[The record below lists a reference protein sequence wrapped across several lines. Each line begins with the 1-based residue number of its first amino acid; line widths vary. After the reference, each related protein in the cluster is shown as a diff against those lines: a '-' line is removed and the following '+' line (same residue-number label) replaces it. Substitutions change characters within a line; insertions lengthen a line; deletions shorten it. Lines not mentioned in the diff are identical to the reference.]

1 MRNPRL
7 LRSPLSSSSLNMDA
21 LNSALGI
28 TRISQ
33 VSVSQVLHATAG
45 DISILNS
52 HLRSWGVSSAFRSYP
67 LLLRALTHPSISNWA
82 ERTLDVPKRSLGS
95 KTLELLGDT
104 VVGTSCAQRILT
116 WLTTSTGAPHQGTDE
131 VLRWTGSVR
140 KLLPTLVGNRG
151 MAHTARNIGIERLMR
166 WEKSIPPSAHRRR
179 VDELGVELLTGV
191 QSNVEINALANAFEA
206 VSAAVYLDGGFN
218 PVLSFIDRTLLNDP
232 AYIQRLNKDS
242 AQMQNDLWQMVT
254 MLFGEPVSFIK
265 RLPVQQELQQQQQ
278 AQRRQHKERYQ
289 QNNRPNNTSNNF
301 FLSSP
306 SSSSYERI
314 QLQLF
319 DLQQKPSPK
328 VSQAHVL
335 FFAAV
340 TIRQRPSSVSSSS
353 SQGVLPPL
361 DESQIIAMA
370 SHFSVENARIAAIT
384 RAMDILNGK
393 CNVGPPRV
401 VNDAAW
407 VTDTITS
414 REIQP
419 LENNNYIATPSDGD
433 VFQLETQ
440 FDRNGRW
447 RYDGDYEHVGNALKQ
462 AGLKPLLDMYD
473 DDHVRSDDVSTLM
486 DDGDGSKSS
495 TLASQVQCCLQS
507 LRSQRDEDL
516 STSSYLQDHHDDE
529 LFQSLASFP
538 SSSFD
543 PSSTPHDGSQQQYSS
558 SSSSPGSLPRREV
571 NSCANV
577 DVVAIQRCMDV
588 GMELLSS
595 SNATLHQAYPVL
607 TQNVELDAARIAH
620 ALDTAVAKV
629 DALERGDRVKYLVAL
644 QVLGH
649 QTARLWA
656 VQTAMSDVGQD
667 IAQVVPQ
674 FESRVAQCGHVHHAL
689 MGDQDV
695 LASVREGGL
704 KKAYVAI
711 GMCVDAVGLPTAT
724 AWLSGA
730 EILQS

>member
-7 LRSPLSSSSLNMDA
+7 RSRLSSLNTDA
-21 LNSALGI
+21 INSALGI
-28 TRISQ
+28 TRISH

-52 HLRSWGVSSAFRSYP
+52 HLRSWGVSSSFRSYP

-82 ERTLDVPKRSLGS
+82 ERTLDLPKRSLGS

-116 WLTTSTGAPHQGTDE
+116 WLTTTTPRKTEEKE

-140 KLLPTLVGNRG
+140 TLLPCMVGNRG
-151 MAHTARNIGIERLMR
+151 MAHTARNVGIERLMR
-166 WEKSIPPSAHRRR
+166 WEKSIPPSAHRNR
-179 VDELGVELLTGV
+179 VDELGVEVTTGV

-206 VSAAVYLDGGFN
+206 VAAAVYLDGGFR
-218 PVLSFIDRTLLNDP
+218 PTLSFIDQTLLSDP
-232 AYIQRLNKDS
+232 GLVQRLNKDS
-242 AQMQNDLWQMVT
+242 AQMQHDLWQLVAA
-254 MLFGEPVSFIK
+254 LFGEPVSFIK

-278 AQRRQHKERYQ
+278 AQKRQQKERQ
-289 QNNRPNNTSNNF
+289 QQYKQHNTHNF
-301 FLSSP
+301 SSSS

-328 VSQAHVL
+328 ISQAHAL

-340 TIRQRPSSVSSSS
+340 TIRQRPSSTSSSS
-353 SQGVLPPL
+353 SGFLPPL

-384 RAMDILNGK
+384 KAMDILNGK
-393 CNVGPPRV
+393 CNIGSPRV

-407 VTDTITS
+407 ITDTVIS

-419 LENNNYIATPSDGD
+419 LENNNYIAMPSGGD
-433 VFQLETQ
+433 VIQLETQ
-440 FDRNGRW
+440 FDRDGRW
-447 RYDGDYEHVGNALKQ
+447 RYDGDYVHVGNALKQ
-462 AGLKPLLDMYD
+462 AGLRPLQAMHV
-473 DDHVRSDDVSTLM
+473 DDHVPSDDVSMIMM
-486 DDGDGSKSS
+486 DGGNSKSS
-495 TLASQVQCCLQS
+495 ILASQVQSCLQS

-516 STSSYLQDHHDDE
+516 SSSFYLDDHRDDE
-529 LFQSLASFP
+529 PFHSLTSFP
-538 SSSFD
+538 SSSSTFD
-543 PSSTPHDGSQQQYSS
+543 PSSSPSQHQQPQQHT
-558 SSSSPGSLPRREV
+558 SSPGSLPRRDV
-571 NSCANV
+571 LSCANV
-577 DVVAIQRCMDV
+577 DIDAIQRCMDA
-588 GMELLSS
+588 GMDMLSS
-595 SNATLHQAYPVL
+595 SKAPLHQAYPIL
-607 TQNVELDAARIAH
+607 SQNVEVDAARIAH
-620 ALDTAVAKV
+620 ALDTAVATV
-629 DALERGDRVKYLVAL
+629 DSLERSDRVKYLVAL
-644 QVLGH
+644 HVLGH

-674 FESRVAQCGHVHHAL
+674 FESRVAQCGHAQHAL

-695 LASVREGGL
+695 LASVRQGGL

-711 GMCVDAVGLPTAT
+711 GMCVDAVGLATAT

-730 EILQS
+730 ETLQS